1 MVRTRSLVPR
11 TPSARDPRQTQE
23 RTMFKLCTVVG
34 IYSAALLSV
43 AAYAG
48 VNLEYGQ
55 EYEQAYLETCEQGN
69 STRACTCSM
78 EALEEKVGFQRFAE
92 EVDRHRDDFLKRSD
106 LATLATDLVV
116 SCEIGMHASE

>member
-1 MVRTRSLVPR
+1 
-11 TPSARDPRQTQE
+11 
-23 RTMFKLCTVVG
+23 MFKLTSVIGV
-34 IYSAALLSV
+34 YSAALISF
-43 AAYAG
+43 AANAG

-92 EVDRHRDDFLKRSD
+92 EVDRHRDDFLNRSE